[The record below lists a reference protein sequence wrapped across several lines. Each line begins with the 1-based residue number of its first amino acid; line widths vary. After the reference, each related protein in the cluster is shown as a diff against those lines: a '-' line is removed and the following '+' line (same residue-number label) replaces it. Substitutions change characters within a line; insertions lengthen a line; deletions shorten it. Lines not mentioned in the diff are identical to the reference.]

1 MKKLYTILI
10 TLLFIVSLQSLLSA
24 QESQITHSNW
34 HRVHHPESYGASTY
48 NAINFLDSIG
58 KKGSRVVVAIVG
70 TGVDTTN
77 KYINNSI
84 KREGKIVGWN
94 FLGDSNNTIN
104 PESIGKESFRVMQ
117 KYHNRYSQY
126 YEMDSIELRNKL
138 TEGEFAEFVI
148 YRAAR
153 LNAKVDMYISFTQ
166 MQEQIY
172 EGFKYLDSVI
182 ISQKDSRDIPF
193 SDLATID
200 YSMIPDS
207 MESTLEMVGG
217 ECQKAMFKGAKTW
230 REAYESSKAEY
241 ELSKERLNTL
251 GDLNSNPRF
260 LIGDDP
266 NNFDNLK
273 YGNNNV
279 MCSLYERSTALASI
293 LVSNNNIVEGI
304 YNKIDI
310 MPIRVV
316 SAGDPFDKDIFSS
329 ILFAVDAGAHVIL
342 LPPLKEFYTH
352 KSKLTQALEYAKK
365 RDVLVIIPAGEFYT
379 ELSLNNTF
387 IDNGMSNVITVSNCD
402 IMGVKPYKSN
412 YGSAVVDVFAAGCD
426 IHSIDSQGK
435 ISGITGTDV
444 SGAVVAGVCAI
455 VKSYFPKLTASQIK
469 EAIIKGSKQMPAAE
483 YKSSSEVI
491 KITSQTMSKSAG
503 AVNALNTVKSL
514 L

>member
-1 MKKLYTILI
+1 MKKLYTIFI
-10 TLLFIVSLQSLLSA
+10 TLLFILFSHSLLWA

-34 HRVHHPESYGASTY
+34 HRVHHPESFGASTY
-48 NAINFLDSIG
+48 NAIHLLDSIG
-58 KKGSRVVVAIVG
+58 RDGNRVVVAIVG

-77 KYINNSI
+77 SYINRSI
-84 KREGKIVGWN
+84 KRDGKIVGWN
-94 FLGDSNNTIN
+94 FLGDPNNTIN

-117 KYHNRYSQY
+117 KYHNSYSKY
-126 YEMDSIELRNKL
+126 YEMDSIELANKL
-138 TEGEFAEFVI
+138 SADEINEFAT
-148 YRAAR
+148 YKAAR
-153 LNAKVDMYISFTQ
+153 INAKVDMYISFTQ

-230 REAYESSKAEY
+230 KEAYESSKAEY
-241 ELSKERLNTL
+241 ELSKERLNSL

-266 NNFDNLK
+266 NNFDILK
-273 YGNNNV
+273 YGNSNV

-293 LVSNNNIVEGI
+293 LVSNDTTLEGI
-304 YNKIDI
+304 YKKIDI
-310 MPIRVV
+310 VPIRVV

-329 ILFAVDAGAHVIL
+329 VIYAVNSGADIIL
-342 LPPLKEFYTH
+342 LPALKEFYSY
-352 KSKLTQALEYAKK
+352 KSKLSEALKYAQK

-379 ELSLNNTF
+379 ELNL
-387 IDNGMSNVITVSNCD
+387 DNSFVEDGMNNVITVSNCD

-412 YGSAVVDVFAAGCD
+412 YGSAVVDVFASGCD

-435 ISGITGTDV
+435 ITGITGTDV
-444 SGAVVAGVCAI
+444 SGVVVAGVCAI
-455 VKSYFPKLTASQIK
+455 VKSYFPKLTSSQIK
-469 EAIIKGSKQMPAAE
+469 EAIIKGVKPMPIAE
-483 YKSSSEVI
+483 YKSSNEVI
-491 KITSQTMSKSAG
+491 KITPQTMSKSAG